1 MKKFL
6 ILILILLL
14 PVVVRAGGLLML
26 GGQTPTAGGGGISDD
41 FSGDLSKWIADCETG
56 YYSISSNQLVQA
68 TSSGL
73 VSLRYSAA
81 SVGSINQWV
90 KVQVVG
96 VPNASNERIGLM
108 LRNTGTANDAK
119 YVVGIYHTGAA
130 LQHMWESAVNCAL
143 TFEDNA
149 ALAAF
154 NSGDWYGAMIKEQGV
169 NTVIYTWR
177 WTSDPG
183 DGPWSIGGASVTYI
197 DNPVNAADTGQYVGV
212 YGLGSGLIL
221 DNFSA
226 GSWTP

>member
-1 MKKFL
+1 MTTQITSK
-6 ILILILLL
+6 IVWCNAV
-14 PVVVRAGGLLML
+14 PS
-26 GGQTPTAGGGGISDD
+26 GISDD
-41 FSGDLSKWIADCETG
+41 FSGQLLSGDGGKWTEDCETG
-56 YYSISSNQLVQA
+56 YYSISSGQLVQA
-68 TSSGL
+68 TSTGL

-81 SVGSINQWV
+81 SVGSINQWA
-90 KVQVVG
+90 KVQIIG
-96 VPNASNERIGLM
+96 VPNASSERVGLM
-108 LRNTGTANDAK
+108 LRNTGTANDTK
-119 YVVGIYHTGAA
+119 YCVGVYYTGAVF
-130 LQHMWESAVNCAL
+130 QHFWDSATNCAL

-154 NSGDWYGAMIKEQGV
+154 NSGDWYGAMIKLTGV
-169 NTVIYTWR
+169 DTIIYTWR

-183 DGPWSIGGASVTYI
+183 AGPWDTGTASVTYI